1 MSYLLKEVIDDNILL
16 IKLNRPDTL
25 NALAPEMVL
34 ELIET
39 FRELNNNRQL
49 RSVIIT
55 GEGPGFCAGADLKQN
70 SGPGVIPGTDGMG
83 QVGYVYKHQELLAE
97 CMLVIHECDKPI
109 IAAINGVAV
118 GGGLAI
124 ALAADLRVA
133 SFKSRF
139 GAVFIKVG
147 LSACDV
153 GVSYFLP
160 RLVHPTKATE
170 LMLSGRIFDATE
182 ADDLG
187 LLNALVAPE
196 DLLESAVQLAKSIN
210 ANNEFGVWMTKKG
223 CRSSLDAPSLRHV
236 MEMENR
242 TQVLG
247 YFSGN
252 MQEAK
257 NAFIEK
263 RAPKWKPL

>member
-1 MSYLLKEVIDDNILL
+1 MSCLLTEVIDDNILL
-16 IKLNRPDTL
+16 VKLNRPESL
-25 NALAPEMVL
+25 NALAPELVI
-34 ELIET
+34 ELVHL
-39 FRELNNNRQL
+39 FRELNNNRQV

-55 GEGPGFCAGADLKQN
+55 GQGAGFCAGADLKQN
-70 SGPGVIPGTDGMG
+70 SGPGTIPGTEGMG

-97 CMLVIHECDKPI
+97 CMLAIHECDKPI
-109 IAAINGVAV
+109 IAAVNGAAV

-133 SFKSRF
+133 SAKARF

-160 RLVHPTKATE
+160 RLIHPTKAAE
-170 LMLSGRIFDATE
+170 LMLSGRIFDAQE
-182 ADDLG
+182 AESLG
-187 LLNALVAPE
+187 LLNALVEPE
-196 DLLESAVQLAKSIN
+196 QLLENAVELARSIN
-210 ANNEFGVWMTKKG
+210 ANNEYGVWMTKKG
-223 CRSSLDAPSLRHV
+223 FRSSLDAPSLRHV

-252 MQEAK
+252 MEEAK
-257 NAFIEK
+257 AAFIEK
-263 RAPKWKPL
+263 RPPKWKSL